1 MKVFKIS
8 SNTGYEHL
16 CSKGFTLAKLCGEGL
31 NGLITAV
38 GMNYI
43 EGMILSQNSNAN
55 GYVFIE
61 K

>member
-1 MKVFKIS
+1 MKVFKINIS
-8 SNTGYEHL
+8 AGYEYL
-16 CSKGFTLAKLCGEGL
+16 CSKGFTLAKLCGEGFQ
-31 NGLITAV
+31 GLVTAL